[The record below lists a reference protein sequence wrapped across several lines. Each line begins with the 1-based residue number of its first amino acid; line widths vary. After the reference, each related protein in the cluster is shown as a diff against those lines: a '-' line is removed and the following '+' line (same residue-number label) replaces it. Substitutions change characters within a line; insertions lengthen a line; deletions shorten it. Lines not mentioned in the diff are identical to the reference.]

1 MKIAVGFYGL
11 YRTFDYTIQQWNHD
25 IFKNHDL
32 DFYCSTWNR
41 SMVRGKQPN
50 EKEAIDVTKDMI
62 LKKLPNANVSIFDEY
77 LVGWNINNWFKWTFH
92 VRNLLTEIKQ
102 SKIKYDL
109 VILLRFD
116 VILESYLT
124 NKTEI
129 KQDFNEVLNEKDN
142 TVFVFNYCPNG
153 DDGWMEK
160 TVPYSG
166 DFAFLGTLKNLYNI
180 FGNRYPVPQ
189 YEYRPENNHQLF
201 GEYLKNI
208 EQDGWFEDIKKIKNT
223 GFVNLIRGE
232 DINQGIHS
240 YYKGD

>member
-1 MKIAVGFYGL
+1 
-11 YRTFDYTIQQWNHD
+11 
-25 IFKNHDL
+25 
-32 DFYCSTWNR
+32 
-41 SMVRGKQPN
+41 
-50 EKEAIDVTKDMI
+50 
-62 LKKLPNANVSIFDEY
+62 
-77 LVGWNINNWFKWTFH
+77 
-92 VRNLLTEIKQ
+92 
-102 SKIKYDL
+102 
-109 VILLRFD
+109 
-116 VILESYLT
+116 
-124 NKTEI
+124 
-129 KQDFNEVLNEKDN
+129 
-142 TVFVFNYCPNG
+142 
-153 DDGWMEK
+153 MEK